1 MSYAGPASRPKRAPD
16 ITPSAS
22 GIARPRTGMSRS
34 STESE
39 HGSAVVF
46 AAGVALGVVVG
57 AGVALLFAPH
67 SGYETRRSI
76 ARRGRYV
83 SRRSRDAW
91 DDMRDELRKAVRNR
105 KRSWRLKRQ
114 RARDEREGV

>member
-1 MSYAGPASRPKRAPD
+1 
-16 ITPSAS
+16 
-22 GIARPRTGMSRS
+22 MSRS
-34 STESE
+34 SAESE